1 MAESERPNLL
11 FIMDDQHRHDYLS
24 AAGASF
30 LNTPNL
36 DRLASRGI
44 RFTQCITNAPVCAPA
59 RIGLASGLQPA
70 RLGCLD
76 NNCYLPRHITP
87 YYARLRDAGYRV
99 GCVGKLDLAKPDPYN
114 GRRGDRP
121 RVFGWGF
128 THPEECEGKMHAGT
142 ADEPRGPYG
151 FWLEEQGLFEAFRA
165 DYAAR
170 QARGWIEGASHDS
183 VLPTE
188 AFEDAY
194 IGRRA
199 AEWIDTIP
207 DDYPW
212 HLFVSFVGPH
222 DPFDPP
228 AEYAD
233 RYRDAEVPPAVRSG
247 RESGGREGYGREG
260 QGCEGGGRE
269 GSGREC
275 SGREGK
281 PDWVNARRRDLSGEE
296 IAVTRRQYS
305 AAIELIDDQVGRII
319 DAVERRGI
327 GADTVVVFASD
338 HGEMLGDHGLYTK
351 SVPYEAALRVPLI
364 AAGPDIPGGRTS
376 DALVEL
382 IDVNPTLCALAGL
395 PAQEGLDA
403 RDLGPVLAGERT
415 AHREEAAS
423 ALREFRLVRTAERKL
438 VAHHTGEVELYD
450 LESDPDELENVADD
464 RPEEVAALRRRLRR
478 RFHFPP

>member
-1 MAESERPNLL
+1 MTRTRRPNLL

-36 DRLASRGI
+36 DRLARHGI

-59 RIGLASGLQPA
+59 RIGLASGYQPA

-128 THPEECEGKMHAGT
+128 THPVECEGKMHAGM

-151 FWLEEQGLFEAFRA
+151 FWLQEQGLFDRFRA

-170 QARGWIEGASHDS
+170 GARGWIEGASHDS
-183 VLPTE
+183 VLPEE
-188 AFEDAY
+188 AFEDVY

-199 AEWIDTIP
+199 AEWIDNVP

-228 AEYAD
+228 TEYAD
-233 RYRDAEVPPAVRSG
+233 RYRKADVPPAVRSG
-247 RESGGREGYGREG
+247 RE
-260 QGCEGGGRE
+260 
-269 GSGREC
+269 
-275 SGREGK
+275 GK
-281 PDWVNARRRDLSGEE
+281 PGWVNARRRNLSDDEV
-296 IAVTRRQYS
+296 AVTRRQYC
-305 AAIELIDDQVGRII
+305 AAIELIDEQVGRII
-319 DAVERRGI
+319 GAVERRGM
-327 GADTVVVFASD
+327 GEDTCIVFGSD

-351 SVPYEAALRVPLI
+351 SVPYEAALRVPLV
-364 AAGPDIPGGRTS
+364 AAGPGIPGGRTS

-382 IDVNPTLCALAGL
+382 IDVNPTLCAVAGL

-403 RDLGPVLAGERT
+403 RDFSAVLAGERST
-415 AHREEAAS
+415 HREEAAS
-423 ALREFRLVRTAERKL
+423 ALRQFRLIRTAEYKL
-438 VAHHTGEVELYD
+438 VAHETGETELYD
-450 LESDPDELENVADD
+450 LANDPYERENVAAD
-464 RPEEVAALRRRLRR
+464 RPDTVRDLRRRLRQ

>member
-1 MAESERPNLL
+1 MAESRRPNLL

-36 DRLASRGI
+36 DRLARRGI

-59 RIGLASGLQPA
+59 RIGLASGYQPA

-128 THPEECEGKMHAGT
+128 THPVECEGKMHAGM

-151 FWLEEQGLFEAFRA
+151 FWLEKQGLFEAFRA

-188 AFEDAY
+188 AFEDVY

-199 AEWIDTIP
+199 AEWIGAVP

-212 HLFVSFVGPH
+212 HLFVSFAGPH

-228 AEYAD
+228 VEYAD
-233 RYRDAEVPPAVRSG
+233 RYRDAEVPRAVRSG
-247 RESGGREGYGREG
+247 RV
-260 QGCEGGGRE
+260 
-269 GSGREC
+269 
-275 SGREGK
+275 GK
-281 PDWVNARRRDLSGEE
+281 PGWVNARRRNLSDDEV
-296 IAVTRRQYS
+296 AVTRRQYS
-305 AAIELIDDQVGRII
+305 AAIELIDDQVGRIVE
-319 DAVERRGI
+319 AVERRRMGE
-327 GADTVVVFASD
+327 DTVVVFASD

-351 SVPYEAALRVPLI
+351 SVPYEAALRAPLI
-364 AAGPDIPGGRTS
+364 AAGPGIPRGRTS

-403 RDLGPVLAGERT
+403 SDFGPVLAGERT

-450 LESDPDELENVADD
+450 LVNDPDELENVAED
-464 RPEEVAALRRRLRR
+464 RPDEVAVLRRRLRR

>member
-1 MAESERPNLL
+1 MVTKSGRPNLL

-24 AAGASF
+24 AAGATF
-30 LNTPNL
+30 VRTPNL
-36 DRLASRGI
+36 DRLAERGV
-44 RFTQCITNAPVCAPA
+44 RFSQCITNAPVCAPA
-59 RIGLASGLQPA
+59 RIGLASGYQPA

-99 GCVGKLDLAKPDPYN
+99 GCMGKLDLAKPDPYN
-114 GRRGDRP
+114 GRHGDRP

-128 THPEECEGKMHAGT
+128 THPVECEGKMHAGM
-142 ADEPRGPYG
+142 ADQPRGPYG
-151 FWLEEQGLFEAFRA
+151 FWLQEQGLFERFRA

-170 QARGWIEGASHDS
+170 GARGWIEGASHDS
-183 VLPTE
+183 VLPEE

-199 AEWIDTIP
+199 AEWIDDVS

-228 AEYAD
+228 TSYAE
-233 RYRDAEVPPAVRSG
+233 RYRGAAVPPAIRSK
-247 RESGGREGYGREG
+247 EA
-260 QGCEGGGRE
+260 
-269 GSGREC
+269 
-275 SGREGK
+275 GK
-281 PDWVNARRRDLSGEE
+281 PTWVNARRRDLSEDE
-296 IAVTRRQYS
+296 VAAARRQYC

-319 DAVERRGI
+319 EAVERRGM
-327 GADTVVVFASD
+327 AEDTIVVFASD

-364 AAGPDIPGGRTS
+364 AAGPGIAGGRTS

-382 IDVNPTLCALAGL
+382 IDVNPTLCGLAGL

-403 RDLGPVLAGERT
+403 SDFSAVLTGDRT
-415 AHREEAAS
+415 THREEAAS
-423 ALREFRLVRTAERKL
+423 ALREFRLVRTADRKL
-438 VAHHTGEVELYD
+438 VVHHTGETELYD
-450 LESDPDELENVADD
+450 LENDPDELENVAAG
-464 RPEEVAALRRRLRR
+464 RPDAVNALRRRLRR

>member
-1 MAESERPNLL
+1 MAKSGRPNLL

-24 AAGASF
+24 SAGSTF
-30 LNTPNL
+30 VRTPNL
-36 DRLASRGI
+36 DSLAERGI
-44 RFTQCITNAPVCAPA
+44 RFSQCITNAPVCAPA
-59 RIGLASGLQPA
+59 RIGLASGYQPA

-114 GRRGDRP
+114 GRHGDRP

-128 THPEECEGKMHAGT
+128 THPVECEGKMHAGM
-142 ADEPRGPYG
+142 ADQPRGPYG
-151 FWLEEQGLFEAFRA
+151 FWLQEQGLFERFRA

-170 QARGWIEGASHDS
+170 AAKGWNQGAAHDS

-194 IGRRA
+194 IGYRA
-199 AEWIDTIP
+199 AEWMDTVP

-228 AEYAD
+228 REYAD
-233 RYRDAEVPPAVRSG
+233 RYRCAAIPPAIRG
-247 RESGGREGYGREG
+247 NE
-260 QGCEGGGRE
+260 
-269 GSGREC
+269 
-275 SGREGK
+275 EGK
-281 PDWVNARRRDLSGEE
+281 PAWVNARRRDLSEDE
-296 IAVTRRQYS
+296 VAVTRRQYC

-319 DAVERRGI
+319 EAVERRDM
-327 GADTVVVFASD
+327 AEDTIVVFASD

-364 AAGPDIPGGRTS
+364 AAGPGIAGGRTS

-382 IDVNPTLCALAGL
+382 IDVNPTLCGLAGL

-403 RDLGPVLAGERT
+403 SDFSAVLTGDRST
-415 AHREEAAS
+415 HREEAAS
-423 ALREFRLVRTAERKL
+423 ALREFRLVRTADHKL
-438 VAHHTGEVELYD
+438 VVHHTGETELYD
-450 LESDPDELENVADD
+450 LENDPEELENVAADWPD
-464 RPEEVAALRRRLRR
+464 AVNALRRRLQQ

>member
-1 MAESERPNLL
+1 MAESKRPNLL

-36 DRLASRGI
+36 DRLASRGV

-128 THPEECEGKMHAGT
+128 THPVECEGKMHAGM

-165 DYAAR
+165 DYADR
-170 QARGWIEGASHDS
+170 GARGWIEGASHDS

-188 AFEDAY
+188 AFEDVY

-199 AEWIDTIP
+199 AEWIDEVP

-233 RYRDAEVPPAVRSG
+233 RYRDADVPPAVRGG
-247 RESGGREGYGREG
+247 RAGSSRDDGGREGHGRA
-260 QGCEGGGRE
+260 
-269 GSGREC
+269 
-275 SGREGK
+275 GK
-281 PDWVNARRRDLSGEE
+281 PEWVNARRRDLSAEE
-296 IAVTRRQYS
+296 IAVTRRQYC

-319 DAVERRGI
+319 EAVERRGM
-327 GADTVVVFASD
+327 GENTVVVFASD

-351 SVPYEAALRVPLI
+351 SMPYEAALRVPLI
-364 AAGPDIPGGRTS
+364 AAGPGIPGGRTS

-415 AHREEAAS
+415 THREEAAS

-450 LESDPDELENVADD
+450 LESDPDELVNVADD
-464 RPEEVAALRRRLRR
+464 RPEEVTALRRRLHR

>member
-1 MAESERPNLL
+1 MAKPTRPNLL

-30 LNTPNL
+30 VNTPNL
-36 DRLASRGI
+36 DRLAERGI

-59 RIGLASGLQPA
+59 RIGLASGYQPA

-76 NNCYLPRHITP
+76 NNCYLPRHVTP
-87 YYARLRDAGYRV
+87 YYVRLRGAGYRV

-114 GRRGDRP
+114 GRHGDRP
-121 RVFGWGF
+121 RVFEWGF
-128 THPEECEGKMHAGT
+128 THPVECEGKMHAGM
-142 ADEPRGPYG
+142 ADQPRGPYG
-151 FWLEEQGLFEAFRA
+151 FWLRAQGLFNDFRA
-165 DYAAR
+165 DYADRA
-170 QARGWIEGASHDS
+170 ARGWIQDASHDS
-183 VLPTE
+183 VLPAE

-199 AEWIDTIP
+199 VEWIDAVP

-228 AEYAD
+228 TAYGD
-233 RYRDAEVPPAVRSG
+233 RYREAAVPPAIRSTD
-247 RESGGREGYGREG
+247 
-260 QGCEGGGRE
+260 
-269 GSGREC
+269 
-275 SGREGK
+275 EGK
-281 PDWVNARRRDLSGEE
+281 PGWVNARRRNLSDAEV
-296 IAVTRRQYS
+296 AVTRRQYC
-305 AAIELIDDQVGRII
+305 AAIELIDDQVGQII
-319 DAVERRGI
+319 EAVEQRGM
-327 GADTVVVFASD
+327 GEDTIVVFASD

-364 AAGPDIPGGRTS
+364 AAGPGISGGRTS

-382 IDVNPTLCALAGL
+382 IDVNPTLCGLAGL

-403 RDLGPVLAGERT
+403 KDFSPVLAGERSI
-415 AHREEAAS
+415 HREEAAS
-423 ALREFRLVRTAERKL
+423 ALRQFRLIRTAEYKL
-438 VAHHTGEVELYD
+438 IAHETGETELYD
-450 LESDPDELENVADD
+450 LENDPDEQKNVSAE
-464 RPEEVAALRRRLRR
+464 RPDVVQTLRRRLRR

>member
-1 MAESERPNLL
+1 MTESKRPNLL

-36 DRLASRGI
+36 DRLASRGV

-59 RIGLASGLQPA
+59 RIGLASGYQPA

-76 NNCYLPRHITP
+76 NNCYLPRHVTP

-114 GRRGDRP
+114 GRHGDRP
-121 RVFGWGF
+121 WVFGWGF
-128 THPEECEGKMHAGT
+128 THPEECEGKMHAGM

-151 FWLEEQGLFEAFRA
+151 FWLEKQGLFEAFRA
-165 DYAAR
+165 DYAVR
-170 QARGWIEGASHDS
+170 KARGWIEGAYHDS
-183 VLPTE
+183 VLPAE

-199 AEWIDTIP
+199 TEWIDAVP

-233 RYRDAEVPPAVRSG
+233 RYRDAAVPPAVPSG
-247 RESGGREGYGREG
+247 HD
-260 QGCEGGGRE
+260 
-269 GSGREC
+269 
-275 SGREGK
+275 GK
-281 PDWVNARRRDLSGEE
+281 PGWVNSRRRDLSDDEV
-296 IAVTRRQYS
+296 AVTRRQYC
-305 AAIELIDDQVGRII
+305 AAIEQIDDQVGRII
-319 DAVERRGI
+319 EAVDRRGM
-327 GADTVVVFASD
+327 GEDTVVVFASD

-364 AAGPDIPGGRTS
+364 AAGPGIPGGRTS

-382 IDVNPTLCALAGL
+382 IDVNPTLCGLAGL

-403 RDLGPVLAGERT
+403 KDLSPVLAGERT
-415 AHREEAAS
+415 THREEAAS

-450 LESDPDELENVADD
+450 LGNDPDERENIAVD
-464 RPEEVAALRRRLRR
+464 RPGEVAALRSRLRR

>member
-1 MAESERPNLL
+1 MTTKSGRPNLL

-24 AAGASF
+24 AAGATF
-30 LNTPNL
+30 VRTPNL
-36 DRLASRGI
+36 DRLAERGV

-59 RIGLASGLQPA
+59 RIGLASGYQPA

-87 YYARLRDAGYRV
+87 YYTRLRDAGYRV

-114 GRRGDRP
+114 GRHGDRP

-128 THPEECEGKMHAGT
+128 THPVECEGKMHAGM
-142 ADEPRGPYG
+142 ADQPRGPYG
-151 FWLEEQGLFEAFRA
+151 FWLQEHGLFERFRA

-170 QARGWIEGASHDS
+170 RTRDWIEGASHDS
-183 VLPTE
+183 ILPE
-188 AFEDAY
+188 DAFEDAY

-199 AEWIDTIP
+199 VEWMDTVP

-228 AEYAD
+228 TSYAE
-233 RYRDAEVPPAVRSG
+233 RYRGAAVPPAIRG
-247 RESGGREGYGREG
+247 NE
-260 QGCEGGGRE
+260 
-269 GSGREC
+269 
-275 SGREGK
+275 EGK
-281 PDWVNARRRDLSGEE
+281 PAWVNARRRDLSEDE
-296 IAVTRRQYS
+296 VAVSRRQYC

-319 DAVERRGI
+319 EAVERRGM
-327 GADTVVVFASD
+327 AEDTIVVFASD

-364 AAGPDIPGGRTS
+364 AAGPGIAGGRTS

-382 IDVNPTLCALAGL
+382 IDVNPTVCGLAGL

-403 RDLGPVLAGERT
+403 SDFSAVLTGDRT
-415 AHREEAAS
+415 THREEAAS
-423 ALREFRLVRTAERKL
+423 ALREFRLVRTADHKL
-438 VAHHTGEVELYD
+438 VMHHTGETELYD
-450 LESDPDELENVADD
+450 LKNDPEELENVAAD
-464 RPEEVAALRRRLRR
+464 RPDAVNALRRRLQR

>member
-1 MAESERPNLL
+1 MATKSGRPNLL

-24 AAGASF
+24 AAGATF
-30 LNTPNL
+30 VRTPNL
-36 DRLASRGI
+36 DRLAERGV
-44 RFTQCITNAPVCAPA
+44 RFSQCITNAPVCAPA
-59 RIGLASGLQPA
+59 RIGLASGYQPA

-87 YYARLRDAGYRV
+87 YYARLRDAGYRI

-114 GRRGDRP
+114 GRHGDRP
-121 RVFGWGF
+121 RVYGWGF
-128 THPEECEGKMHAGT
+128 THPVECEGKMHAGM
-142 ADEPRGPYG
+142 ADQPRGPYG
-151 FWLEEQGLFEAFRA
+151 FWLQEQGLFERFRA

-170 QARGWIEGASHDS
+170 GARGWIEGASHDS
-183 VLPTE
+183 ILPE
-188 AFEDAY
+188 DAFEDAY

-199 AEWIDTIP
+199 VEWMDTVS

-228 AEYAD
+228 TSYAE
-233 RYRDAEVPPAVRSG
+233 RYRGAAVPPAIRG
-247 RESGGREGYGREG
+247 NE
-260 QGCEGGGRE
+260 
-269 GSGREC
+269 
-275 SGREGK
+275 EGK
-281 PDWVNARRRDLSGEE
+281 PAWVNARRRDLTED
-296 IAVTRRQYS
+296 AVAATRRQYC

-319 DAVERRGI
+319 EAVERRGM
-327 GADTVVVFASD
+327 AEDTIVVFASD

-364 AAGPDIPGGRTS
+364 AAGPGIAGGRTS

-382 IDVNPTLCALAGL
+382 IDVNPTLCGLAGL

-403 RDLGPVLAGERT
+403 SDFSAVLTGDRST
-415 AHREEAAS
+415 HREEAAS
-423 ALREFRLVRTAERKL
+423 ALREFRLVRTVDHKL
-438 VAHHTGEVELYD
+438 VVHHTGETELYD
-450 LESDPDELENVADD
+450 LKNDPEELENVAAD
-464 RPEEVAALRRRLRR
+464 RSDAVNALRRRLQR

>member
-1 MAESERPNLL
+1 MPSDKRPNLL

-30 LNTPNL
+30 VRTPNL
-36 DRLASRGI
+36 DRLAERGV

-59 RIGLASGLQPA
+59 RIGLASGYQPA

-87 YYARLRDAGYRV
+87 YYARLRDAEYRV

-114 GRRGDRP
+114 GRHGDRP

-128 THPEECEGKMHAGT
+128 THPVECEGKMHAGM
-142 ADEPRGPYG
+142 ADHPRGPYG
-151 FWLEEQGLFEAFRA
+151 FWLEEQGLFERFRA

-170 QARGWIEGASHDS
+170 GARGWIQGASHDS
-183 VLPTE
+183 VLPAE

-199 AEWIDTIP
+199 SEWIDTVP

-228 AEYAD
+228 AAYAD
-233 RYRDAEVPPAVRSG
+233 RYRDAAVPPAVRSG
-247 RESGGREGYGREG
+247 HEGR
-260 QGCEGGGRE
+260 
-269 GSGREC
+269 
-275 SGREGK
+275 
-281 PDWVNARRRDLSGEE
+281 PDWGNARRRSLSEDE
-296 IAVTRRQYS
+296 VAVTRRQYC

-319 DAVERRGI
+319 EAVERRGM
-327 GADTVVVFASD
+327 GEDTHIVFASD

-351 SVPYEAALRVPLI
+351 SVPCEAALRVPLI
-364 AAGPDIPGGRTS
+364 AAGPGIAGGRTS

-403 RDLGPVLAGERT
+403 EDFSAVLTGERSD
-415 AHREEAAS
+415 HREEGAS
-423 ALREFRLVRTAERKL
+423 ALREFRLVRTAEHKL
-438 VAHHTGEVELYD
+438 VAHHTGETELYD
-450 LESDPDELENVADD
+450 LVEDPDERRNVAAE
-464 RPEEVAALRRRLRR
+464 RPDVVRAMRRRLRR

>member
-1 MAESERPNLL
+1 MAESKRPNLL

-30 LNTPNL
+30 VNTPNL
-36 DRLASRGI
+36 DRLASRGV
-44 RFTQCITNAPVCAPA
+44 RFTQCTTNAPVCAPA
-59 RIGLASGLQPA
+59 RIGLASGYQPA

-76 NNCYLPRHITP
+76 NNCYLPRHVTP
-87 YYARLRDAGYRV
+87 YYASLRDAGYRV

-114 GRRGDRP
+114 GRHGDRP

-128 THPEECEGKMHAGT
+128 THPVECEGKMHAGM
-142 ADEPRGPYG
+142 ADQPRGPYG
-151 FWLEEQGLFEAFRA
+151 FWLEEQGLFETFRA
-165 DYAAR
+165 DYADRA
-170 QARGWIEGASHDS
+170 ARGWIQGASHDS
-183 VLPTE
+183 VLPAE
-188 AFEDAY
+188 AFEDVY

-199 AEWIDTIP
+199 AEWIDAVP

-233 RYRDAEVPPAVRSG
+233 RYRDADVPPAVRSG
-247 RESGGREGYGREG
+247 HD
-260 QGCEGGGRE
+260 
-269 GSGREC
+269 
-275 SGREGK
+275 GK
-281 PDWVNARRRDLSGEE
+281 PDWVNARRRDLSDDEV
-296 IAVTRRQYS
+296 AVTRRQYC

-319 DAVERRGI
+319 EAVERRGM
-327 GADTVVVFASD
+327 GEDTVVVFASD

-395 PAQEGLDA
+395 TVQEGLDA
-403 RDLGPVLAGERT
+403 RGLGSVLTGERAT
-415 AHREEAAS
+415 HREEAAS

-450 LESDPDELENVADD
+450 LKNDPDERENLAGE
-464 RPEEVAALRRRLRR
+464 RPGEVAALRSRLRR

>member
-1 MAESERPNLL
+1 MATKSGRPNLL

-24 AAGASF
+24 AAGATF
-30 LNTPNL
+30 VRTPNL
-36 DRLASRGI
+36 DRLAERGV
-44 RFTQCITNAPVCAPA
+44 RFSQCITNAPVCAPA
-59 RIGLASGLQPA
+59 RIGLASGYQPA

-87 YYARLRDAGYRV
+87 YFARLRDAGYRV

-114 GRRGDRP
+114 GRHGDRP

-128 THPEECEGKMHAGT
+128 THPVECEGKMHAGM
-142 ADEPRGPYG
+142 ADRPRGPYG
-151 FWLEEQGLFEAFRA
+151 FWLQEQGLFKRFRA

-170 QARGWIEGASHDS
+170 KARGWIEGASHDS
-183 VLPTE
+183 ILPE
-188 AFEDAY
+188 DAFEDAY

-199 AEWIDTIP
+199 AEWIDDVP

-228 AEYAD
+228 TSYAERNRGA
-233 RYRDAEVPPAVRSG
+233 AVPPAIRG
-247 RESGGREGYGREG
+247 NE
-260 QGCEGGGRE
+260 
-269 GSGREC
+269 
-275 SGREGK
+275 EGK
-281 PDWVNARRRDLSGEE
+281 PAWVNARRRDLSEDE
-296 IAVTRRQYS
+296 VAVTRRQYC

-319 DAVERRGI
+319 EAVERRGM
-327 GADTVVVFASD
+327 AEDTIVVFASD

-364 AAGPDIPGGRTS
+364 AAGPGIAGGRTS

-382 IDVNPTLCALAGL
+382 IDVNPTLCGLAGL

-403 RDLGPVLAGERT
+403 SDFSAVLTGDRST
-415 AHREEAAS
+415 HREEAAS
-423 ALREFRLVRTAERKL
+423 ALREFRLVRTADHKL
-438 VAHHTGEVELYD
+438 VMHHTGETELYD
-450 LESDPDELENVADD
+450 LKNDPEEIENVAAD
-464 RPEEVAALRRRLRR
+464 RPDAVNALRRRLQR

>member
-1 MAESERPNLL
+1 
-11 FIMDDQHRHDYLS
+11 MDDQHRHDYLS
-24 AAGASF
+24 AAGATF
-30 LNTPNL
+30 VRTPNL
-36 DRLASRGI
+36 DRLAERGI
-44 RFTQCITNAPVCAPA
+44 RFSQCVTNAPVCAPA
-59 RIGLASGLQPA
+59 RIGLASGYQPA

-114 GRRGDRP
+114 GRHGDRP

-128 THPEECEGKMHAGT
+128 THPVECEGKMHAGM
-142 ADEPRGPYG
+142 ADQPRGPYG
-151 FWLEEQGLFEAFRA
+151 FWLQEQGLFKRFRA

-170 QARGWIEGASHDS
+170 RARGWIEGASHDS
-183 VLPTE
+183 ILPE
-188 AFEDAY
+188 DAFEDAY

-199 AEWIDTIP
+199 VEWMDTVP

-228 AEYAD
+228 REYAD
-233 RYRDAEVPPAVRSG
+233 RYRCAAIPPAIRG
-247 RESGGREGYGREG
+247 NE
-260 QGCEGGGRE
+260 
-269 GSGREC
+269 
-275 SGREGK
+275 EGK
-281 PDWVNARRRDLSGEE
+281 PAWVNARRRDLSEDE
-296 IAVTRRQYS
+296 VAVTRRQYC

-319 DAVERRGI
+319 EAVERRDM
-327 GADTVVVFASD
+327 AEDTIVVFASD

-364 AAGPDIPGGRTS
+364 AAGPGIAGGRTS

-382 IDVNPTLCALAGL
+382 IDVNPTLCGLAGL

-403 RDLGPVLAGERT
+403 SDFSAVLTGDRST
-415 AHREEAAS
+415 HREEAAS
-423 ALREFRLVRTAERKL
+423 ALREFRLVRTADHKL
-438 VAHHTGEVELYD
+438 VVHHTGETELYD
-450 LESDPDELENVADD
+450 LENDPEELENVAADWPD
-464 RPEEVAALRRRLRR
+464 AVNALRRRLQQ

>member
-114 GRRGDRP
+114 GRSGDRP

-128 THPEECEGKMHAGT
+128 THPVECEGKMHAGM

-151 FWLEEQGLFEAFRA
+151 FWLEEQGLFDAFRT

-170 QARGWIEGASHDS
+170 QAQGWIQGGSHDS

-188 AFEDAY
+188 AFEDVY

-199 AEWIDTIP
+199 AEWIDEVP

-228 AEYAD
+228 SEYAD
-233 RYRDAEVPPAVRSG
+233 RYRDVDMPPAVHSG
-247 RESGGREGYGREG
+247 HEGGGSA
-260 QGCEGGGRE
+260 GGGRE
-269 GSGREC
+269 GGGHGDDGREGGRREDC
-275 SGREGK
+275 GREGK
-281 PDWVNARRRDLSGEE
+281 PDWVKARRRDLSAEE
-296 IAVTRRQYS
+296 IAVTRRQYC

-319 DAVERRGI
+319 EAVERRGM
-327 GADTVVVFASD
+327 GEDTVVVFASD

-364 AAGPDIPGGRTS
+364 AAGPGIPGGRTS

-403 RDLGPVLAGERT
+403 RDLSPVLAGERT
-415 AHREEAAS
+415 THREEAAS
-423 ALREFRLVRTAERKL
+423 ALWEFRLIRTAEHKL

-450 LESDPDELENVADD
+450 LVNDPDESDNVADEQ
-464 RPEEVAALRRRLRR
+464 PERVAALQRRLRR
-478 RFHFPP
+478 RFHIPP

>member
-1 MAESERPNLL
+1 M
-11 FIMDDQHRHDYLS
+11 
-24 AAGASF
+24 
-30 LNTPNL
+30 
-36 DRLASRGI
+36 
-44 RFTQCITNAPVCAPA
+44 
-59 RIGLASGLQPA
+59 
-70 RLGCLD
+70 
-76 NNCYLPRHITP
+76 
-87 YYARLRDAGYRV
+87 
-99 GCVGKLDLAKPDPYN
+99 GKLDLAKPDPYN
-114 GRRGDRP
+114 GRHGDRP

-128 THPEECEGKMHAGT
+128 THPVECEGKMHAGM

-170 QARGWIEGASHDS
+170 QARGWIEDASHDS

-188 AFEDAY
+188 AFEDVY

-199 AEWIDTIP
+199 AEWIDAVP

-233 RYRDAEVPPAVRSG
+233 RYRDADVPPAVRSG
-247 RESGGREGYGREG
+247 RDDGGREDHGRT
-260 QGCEGGGRE
+260 R
-269 GSGREC
+269 
-275 SGREGK
+275 K
-281 PDWVNARRRDLSGEE
+281 PDWVNARRRNLSDDEV
-296 IAVTRRQYS
+296 AVTRRQYC
-305 AAIELIDDQVGRII
+305 AAIEVIDDQVARILE
-319 DAVERRGI
+319 AVERRGM
-327 GADTVVVFASD
+327 GEDTIVVFASD

-364 AAGPDIPGGRTS
+364 AAGPGIRGGRTS

-395 PAQEGLDA
+395 PDREGLDA
-403 RDLGPVLAGERT
+403 KDFSAVLTGERPT
-415 AHREEAAS
+415 HREEGAS
-423 ALREFRLVRTAERKL
+423 ALREFRLVRTAEHKL
-438 VAHHTGEVELYD
+438 IAHHTGEVELYD
-450 LESDPDELENVADD
+450 LENDPYDELENVAAD
-464 RPEEVAALRRRLRR
+464 RPDTVRDLRRRLRD